1 MKYNLRKEI
10 ERRKKDEDTVFAV
23 LGPEFRLRRLRLKR
37 LLNLYHIDYVL
48 YPMYQK

>member
-23 LGPEFRLRRLRLKR
+23 LGPEFRLRRLRLKKELR
-37 LLNLYHIDYVL
+37 SPH
-48 YPMYQK
+48 MR